1 MEPQRDQHDPRRSVA
16 RSASAQTTPEGLSLA
31 NPHDIGLKAL
41 RLPNSV
47 QWVMIGIFVV
57 LVAASA
63 GFAAFEHWRRASFA
77 LGTGLLWLTVV
88 RLTCDSERVGILA
101 VRSRR
106 FDAVFTAV
114 LGAAMLF
121 LSTSVDALGS

>member
-1 MEPQRDQHDPRRSVA
+1 M
-16 RSASAQTTPEGLSLA
+16 SLA
-31 NPHDIGLKAL
+31 NPHDIGLKAS
-41 RLPNSV
+41 RLPSTV

-101 VRSRR
+101 VRSRH
-106 FDAVFTAV
+106 FDAVFTAAV
-114 LGAAMLF
+114 GAAMLF